1 MLEHLS
7 KAFLDAT
14 GWTVRNDVPPE
25 VKKFVI
31 IAAPH
36 TSNWDFPITMAI
48 ARQIDM
54 RFYWVGKHTLFEPA
68 PVGAVMKGLGGIP
81 IDRRK
86 SQNFVEQIAD
96 AFDSA
101 DAMALGIAPEG
112 TRSKREY
119 WKSGFYYI
127 AREAGVPISL
137 GFLDYKRKVGGL
149 GPLVDSSQS
158 KKAVMDRIREFYDGI
173 EGHTPENYTRPR
185 LDNEDED

>member
-1 MLEHLS
+1 MLEHLAKTYLS
-7 KAFLDAT
+7 AT
-14 GWTVRNDVPPE
+14 GWTVHNEVPPE

-68 PVGAVMKGLGGIP
+68 PVGKIMKGLGGIP

-86 SQNFVEQIAD
+86 SQNFVEQIAE
-96 AFDSA
+96 AFDAA

-112 TRSKREY
+112 TRSKRQY

-137 GFLDYKRKVGGL
+137 GFLDYKKKVGGL

-158 KKAVMDRIREFYDGI
+158 KKAVMDQIREFYAGI
-173 EGHTPENYTRPR
+173 EGHTPENYTPPR
-185 LDNEDED
+185 LRNEDED